1 MMYHIKLSGIIKE
14 LIYNRLIDVLL
25 LIKQDVN
32 MNTNTKK
39 RLNKLLTLLGAE
51 VFLESAKLDNGTV
64 LEAESFEA
72 GMEVFV
78 VSEDNR
84 VALPIG
90 EYTLEDGRE
99 LVVSEEG
106 IIGEIKEAS
115 SEEDSVEPEAPQEEE
130 LKEEVK
136 AEPKKVVETTEVHFT
151 QADIDAKDKK
161 IAELEAK
168 LIELSEVTEEVEV
181 KEEEEETKLNFHNPL
196 RNMKLS
202 KEEAS
207 KPKTRLQFIHS
218 QIRNNI

>member
-1 MMYHIKLSGIIKE
+1 
-14 LIYNRLIDVLL
+14 
-25 LIKQDVN
+25 

-39 RLNKLLTLLGAE
+39 RLNKLLTLLGAD

-64 LEAESFEA
+64 VEAESFEA
-72 GMEVFV
+72 GMEVFI
-78 VSEDNR
+78 VSEGDR

-106 IIGEIKEAS
+106 LIGEIKEAS
-115 SEEDSVEPEAPQEEE
+115 SEEDSVEPEVAQEEE
-130 LKEEVK
+130 LQDEVK
-136 AEPKKVVETTEVHFT
+136 TQPKKVVETTEVHFT

-168 LIELSEVTEEVEV
+168 IIELSEVSVSEDVVSEEATEEAT
-181 KEEEEETKLNFHNPL
+181 EEETKLNFHNPL
-196 RNMKLS
+196 KNMKLS

-207 KPKTRLQFIHS
+207 KPKTKLQFIHS